1 MIVPVAAL
9 DNLSGILVVGPEIS
23 GKPFGVDDWD
33 LLTAIAVQAGALILN
48 ARFSQEA
55 SDGRE
60 LQVLARLSAFV
71 AHDLKNAVSTL
82 SMLADNAKLYIDKP
96 DFQGDLTRNLDDV
109 TTRMRT
115 LLSTL
120 SSPGG
125 RQTSRTRTIS
135 LDGSVESWM
144 KDLSTLAPPRVTVQT
159 HIGSTPD
166 VSVDPEQLRS
176 VLQNLVLNAIEAIPE
191 EGIIHIE
198 TIADNGFAVLTVR
211 DTGSGM
217 SQEFISKRLFRP
229 FQTTKTRGLGIG
241 LYQCRQIVQQFG
253 GTLSAESE
261 EGKGTRMIV
270 RLPFAKNELAGGSWQ
285 QAANQEQAGRK
296 Q

>member
-9 DNLSGILVVGPEIS
+9 DSLSGILVVGPEIS

-33 LLTAIAVQAGALILN
+33 LLAAIAAQAGALILN
-48 ARFSQEA
+48 ARLSQEA
-55 SDGRE
+55 SEGRE

-82 SMLADNAKLYIDKP
+82 SMLADNAQLHMDKP
-96 DFQGDLTRNLDDV
+96 DFRTDMVRSLGDV

-125 RQTSRTRTIS
+125 RQTSRTQTIS
-135 LDGSVESWM
+135 LERSVEDWM
-144 KDLSTLAPPRVTVQT
+144 KALAPLAPPRISVQT
-159 HIGSTPD
+159 HIGATPE
-166 VSVDPEQLRS
+166 VSVDPEQLQS
-176 VLQNLVLNAIEAIPE
+176 ILHNLILNAIESIPDN
-191 EGIIHIE
+191 GTIRVE
-198 TIADNGFAVLTVR
+198 TMADNGLAVLTVS
-211 DTGSGM
+211 DTGRGM
-217 SQEFISKRLFRP
+217 SQDFLSKRLFRP

-241 LYQCRQIVQQFG
+241 LYQCRQLIMQFG
-253 GTLSAESE
+253 GLVTAESE

-270 RLPFAKNELAGGSWQ
+270 RLPAAKS
-285 QAANQEQAGRK
+285 
-296 Q
+296 